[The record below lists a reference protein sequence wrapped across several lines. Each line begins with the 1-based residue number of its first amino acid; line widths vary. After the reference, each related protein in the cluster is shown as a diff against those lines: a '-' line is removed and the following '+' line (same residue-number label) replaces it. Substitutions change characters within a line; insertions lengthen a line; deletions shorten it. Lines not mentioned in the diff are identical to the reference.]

1 MVSGKVKFYN
11 VKNMFG
17 FIAGDDGTDYFV
29 HKSGLSRGLKLY
41 EGDPVEFEVAE
52 GQKGPK
58 AVNVKKIGEA
68 NTPLE
73 STVAPSENE
82 EA

>member
-1 MVSGKVKFYN
+1 MVTGKVKFYN

-17 FIAGDDGTDYFV
+17 FIAGDDGNDYFV

-52 GQKGPK
+52 GPKGLH
-58 AVNVKKIGEA
+58 ATNVRKVEPEA
-68 NTPLE
+68 T
-73 STVAPSENE
+73 
-82 EA
+82 